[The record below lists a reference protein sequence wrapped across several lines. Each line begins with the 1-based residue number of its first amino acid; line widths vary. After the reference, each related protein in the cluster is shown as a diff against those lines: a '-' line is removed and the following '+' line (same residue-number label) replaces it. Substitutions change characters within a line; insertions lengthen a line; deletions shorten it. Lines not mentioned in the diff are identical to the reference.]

1 MVSTGDG
8 VNVSLAILVVHGW
21 FYVVYLFAC
30 FRIWSLM
37 RWPFPRFIMLALGGI
52 VPLLSF
58 FMEARVARE
67 VRTYLA
73 EREASEA
80 SSLVSTPEGPR

>member
-1 MVSTGDG
+1 
-8 VNVSLAILVVHGW
+8 
-21 FYVVYLFAC
+21 
-30 FRIWSLM
+30 M
-37 RWPFPRFIMLALGGI
+37 RWPFLRFIVLALGGI

-73 EREASEA
+73 EREASELHPPRRA
-80 SSLVSTPEGPR
+80 STLTPEPDGGHALTDADRDRASAPSWSSTSARSTRS

>member
-1 MVSTGDG
+1 M
-8 VNVSLAILVVHGW
+8 
-21 FYVVYLFAC
+21 YLFAC

-37 RWPFPRFIMLALGGI
+37 RWRFGRFIVLALGGI

-67 VRTYLA
+67 VRAYLRQ
-73 EREASEA
+73 REDDELHTHAA
-80 SSLVSTPEGPR
+80 HSTLTHEIPTENHR